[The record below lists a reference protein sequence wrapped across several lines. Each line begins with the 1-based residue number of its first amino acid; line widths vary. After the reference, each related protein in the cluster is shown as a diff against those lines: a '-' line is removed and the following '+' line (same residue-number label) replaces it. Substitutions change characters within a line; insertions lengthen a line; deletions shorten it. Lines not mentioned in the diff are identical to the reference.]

1 MRIIGSD
8 PALIARI
15 TKLALEIVGVLVAGA
30 IIAVLALGWRLT
42 TGPISLDFARGMLQD
57 ALAPR
62 DLPIEVEIGEP
73 VFTWKG
79 WTRVFD
85 VTVKDVTLNGYDG
98 ALKAHAPSVQVRL
111 SVSAMVN
118 GIAAPVRI
126 TVNQPTIEL
135 SGALTANHGG
145 SPVDAKWAA
154 AILHEIATPAVAAD
168 RLSHLRLVEINDATV
183 KSRGSDQAELNTMR
197 GLNAKLARHPGV
209 LRINATTVAAIGE
222 TVTNAALNITYDD
235 TNNRVTGSANLNGVP
250 FASLSRALPGIS
262 KMLTWSAPL
271 DTDLTFVLQPPW
283 KLQKASGSL
292 LTKKGELGLPS
303 MYSKPRPLESVS
315 FDMAYN
321 AATDSLDVSS
331 LELVQDDITAIAN
344 LSIKDLS
351 EGAAISFKAST
362 ENFPGHRLSKYWPA
376 NLAVDARRWVLG
388 NLEGGTV
395 PNAVIELEARID
407 PAAPLKPKMTRLDGA
422 IEFKDVT
429 GYYFRPL
436 PPVTEIEGRAEF
448 DLQKFVISIRSAR
461 LNDMDLEKTVVRLT
475 ELHNG
480 REKAEIDASI
490 RGPIHTALEILDHDI
505 LALAKRIGL
514 DSDRITGLAGTRLRF
529 AFPLINTLTLGQ
541 VDFAA
546 SSNMEGVGIPDIA
559 AGHALSN
566 GKLTLDLTR
575 DGLRIDGTGLIAGTE
590 ANVTM
595 DEVFTPNARIRK
607 RRRLSGNFDDTTV
620 KALGLP
626 SFLTL
631 AGPVLVDVEML
642 ELADG
647 QSEVSA
653 ILDLRATTLGIPALK
668 WEKPAGSAG
677 RVRFSLDMIGERV
690 QRLRSASLLAA
701 DLGIDISAEFTPE
714 TGVLKHVQI
723 NQLVFADSTMTGDID
738 VEANGLYRV
747 TVEGD
752 RLDIRRFLEDED
764 EDAAPSP
771 PGPRVVIKARFKEV
785 QIGTLPPITDADMDL
800 SNDGTRLND
809 IQLNGRVG
817 GEPITIGFT
826 VAENAKRFEI
836 RAEDA
841 GRVLRGFDLL
851 NSISDGRLAITGVTT
866 GEGANEHTVID
877 LSVRDFGLINAPVL
891 AQVLNAAF
899 LPGLVDILQGK
910 GIRFER
916 LTAKIDVTEERARIL
931 DALAYGSSLG
941 ISASGEID
949 RIGRVIDI
957 NGMIVPAYGLSRL
970 IDQIPILGRII
981 TGGEKEGLLAAE
993 YLVDGGLDTP
1003 TVTVNPLTALTP
1015 GFLRALVKA
1024 TNDPAVRNGK
1034 TSSPAQGDGPGR

>member
-8 PALIARI
+8 PALTARI
-15 TKLALEIVGVLVAGA
+15 IKLALEIVGVLVAGV

-62 DLPIEVEIGEP
+62 DLPIEVKIGEP

-85 VTVKDVTLNGYDG
+85 VTVKDVSLNGYDG
-98 ALKAHAPSVQVRL
+98 ALEAHAPSVQVRL

-126 TVNQPTIEL
+126 TVNQPTIKL
-135 SGALTANHGG
+135 SGALTANDGG
-145 SPVDAKWAA
+145 SPVDARWAA

-183 KSRGSDQAELNTMR
+183 ESRGSGQAELITMR
-197 GLNAKLARHPGV
+197 ELNAKLARHPGV
-209 LRINATTVAAIGE
+209 LRIDATTAAEIGE
-222 TVTNAALNITYDD
+222 TVTNAALNIAYDD
-235 TNNRVTGSANLNGVP
+235 ANNRATGSAKLNGVP
-250 FASLSRALPGIS
+250 FASLSRAFPGIS

-271 DTDLTFVLQPPW
+271 DTDLAFVLQPPW
-283 KLQKASGSL
+283 KLQKVSGNL
-292 LTKKGELGLPS
+292 LTKNGELGLPS
-303 MYSKPRPLESVS
+303 MYSKPRPLESIS
-315 FDMAYN
+315 LDMAYN

-331 LELVQDDITAIAN
+331 LELIQDDITAIAS

-351 EGAAISFKAST
+351 QGAAISFKAST
-362 ENFPGHRLSKYWPA
+362 KNFPGHRLSNYWPA

-395 PNAVIELEARID
+395 PKAVIELEAKID

-422 IEFKDVT
+422 IEFRDVT

-448 DLQKFVISIRSAR
+448 DLQKFVISIGSAR

-475 ELHNG
+475 ELHNN
-480 REKAEIDASI
+480 REKAEIDASV

-575 DGLRIDGTGLIAGTE
+575 DGLRIDGTGLIAGAK

-607 RRRLSGNFDDTTV
+607 RRRLTGNFDDTTV
-620 KALGLP
+620 KALGFP

-631 AGPVLVDVEML
+631 AGPVLADVEML

-647 QSEVSA
+647 RSEVSA
-653 ILDLRATTLGIPALK
+653 ILDLRSTALGIPALK

-701 DLGIDISAEFTPE
+701 DLGVDLSAEFTPE
-714 TGVLKHVQI
+714 TGALKHVRI
-723 NQLVFADSTMTGDID
+723 DRLVLADSTMTGDIH
-738 VEANGLYRV
+738 VEENGLYRA
-747 TVEGD
+747 TVDGD
-752 RLDIRRFLEDED
+752 RLDIGRFLEEE
-764 EDAAPSP
+764 EDASSR
-771 PGPRVVIKARFKEV
+771 PGPRVAIKARFNEI
-785 QIGTLPPITDADMDL
+785 QIGALPPITDADMDL
-800 SNDGTRLND
+800 SSDGSRLND
-809 IQLNGRVG
+809 IQLNGRIG
-817 GEPITIGFT
+817 GEPITIGYSID
-826 VAENAKRFEI
+826 EDAKRFEI

-851 NSISDGRLAITGVTT
+851 KSISDGRLAVTGVTT
-866 GEGANEHTVID
+866 GEGANERTIID
-877 LSVRDFGLINAPVL
+877 LSVREFGLINAPLL

-899 LPGLVDILQGK
+899 LAGLVDILQGK

-916 LTAKIDVTEERARIL
+916 LTARIDVTEERAKII

-1034 TSSPAQGDGPGR
+1034 STSPAQGDGPGR